1 MSIQSF
7 KNDFRAY
14 VEREIN
20 TDYYDMSVERLGL

>member
-7 KNDFRAY
+7 KNDFRSY
-14 VEREIN
+14 IEREIN